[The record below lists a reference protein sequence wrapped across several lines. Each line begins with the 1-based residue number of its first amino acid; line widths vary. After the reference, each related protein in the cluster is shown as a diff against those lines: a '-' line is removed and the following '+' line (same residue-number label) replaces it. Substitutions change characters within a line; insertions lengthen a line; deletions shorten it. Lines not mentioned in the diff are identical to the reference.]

1 MNKID
6 CLEISRKIWNHK
18 ILVLKICGIGAV
30 IGIVVALGIP
40 QEYTASTLIVPE
52 GFNRGSSSGMSA
64 LTDMAGIH
72 LGSSTTTDR
81 DAIYPSLYPIIVNS
95 TPFLIRLF
103 DIKVRQRKDS
113 TAITLTQYLQEH
125 QKTPWWRIITS
136 APSRLTGWTISLF
149 KHVPKEDGEKK
160 KTKID
165 PFQLT
170 RKEAGVAGTIASRIN
185 IGVDKKKRVVT
196 VFVTMQDPLV
206 AAIVADTVRVH
217 LQEYITE
224 YRTNKARRI
233 LKYTEQLRNEAQAEY
248 HKAQSQYTR
257 YADVNLGLSKLA
269 SRAELVR
276 LQNEMNLAHATY
288 NQMEQQVQVAK
299 AKMEK
304 AIPVY
309 AIIQPVRVP
318 LSPSKPNIG
327 MILVGCTFLCGVM
340 SVAWILFVEDF
351 IKSIR
356 KRTTPLEH

>member
-6 CLEISRKIWNHK
+6 SLEISRKIWNHK
-18 ILVLKICGIGAV
+18 IFVLKICGIGTI
-30 IGIVVALGIP
+30 IGIVIALGTP

-52 GFNRGSSSGMSA
+52 GFNRRSSSGMSTLA
-64 LTDMAGIH
+64 GMAGFA

-103 DIKVRQRKDS
+103 DIEVREQKAN
-113 TAITLTQYLQEH
+113 TAMTLVRYMSEC
-125 QKTPWWRIITS
+125 QKAPWWGMITS
-136 APSRLTGWTISLF
+136 APSKLIGWTTSLF
-149 KHVPKEDGEKK
+149 KSAPNEDGAPIRA
-160 KTKID
+160 KTD

-170 RKEAGVAGTIASRIN
+170 RKEAGMAGAIASRIN

-233 LKYTEQLRNEAQAEY
+233 LKYTEQLRNEARAEY
-248 HKAQSQYTR
+248 YKAQSQYTR

-304 AIPVY
+304 VIPVY

-356 KRTTPLEH
+356 KRTTPLKR